1 MNTTKDT
8 AKNHVFINIL
18 HLFFGTI
25 ITKFIGAIAT
35 ILYANYTDVKD
46 YGVLSIALSFSAIL
60 TFLTDSGISH
70 TAIREGTKK
79 SADVGKI
86 MYSYTKVR
94 VILFLFV
101 SLFSTIFIQLLYRN
115 DLQMK
120 QAILLLVIPSLV
132 GSLLQGIGGTYFQ
145 IIEKMNYVSYINIVL
160 GVGNSLALFLGI
172 MFQLSI
178 GAICLIYG
186 LSSVIAGFYGFAISV
201 RAISFQKEFDRRI
214 LYQLLSFTT
223 NSAIIILTPQLGPII
238 LAKVLSITDV
248 AYYSAAFKIP
258 AMLYQFP
265 ALIATAFYPKLFSL
279 GNEKNSLEHRKMSSL
294 ELQLMTILG
303 MGLALPFML
312 NPKYWILT
320 LLGQK
325 YLPSVNVLL
334 ILSFLVFIQAIKY
347 PLADFLT
354 TYGLQ
359 WQRTLIMLIGLALSI
374 IGYIVLGQRFGI
386 VGGALAPV
394 IAELVM
400 IFGCTLFITKGITFL
415 FSNIALILLNGA
427 LTSFFFVV
435 FLTQMNYLFAIVI
448 AELIF
453 IFLTVLSNTEVQKII
468 KLVLSKFKIALCRK

>member
-1 MNTTKDT
+1 MKTSN
-8 AKNHVFINIL
+8 AKSTNHVFINIL

-25 ITKFIGAIAT
+25 VTKFIGAIAT

-79 SADVGKI
+79 NSDIGKI
-86 MYSYTKVR
+86 MYSYVKVR
-94 VILFLFV
+94 VILFFLV
-101 SLFSTIFIQLLYRN
+101 SLFSTIFVCFIYRN
-115 DLQMK
+115 DLQMQ

-132 GSLLQGIGGTYFQ
+132 GSLLQGVGGTFFQ
-145 IIEKMNYVSYINIVL
+145 IIEKMNYVSYINIIL

-172 MFQLSI
+172 LFQLSI
-178 GAICLIYG
+178 GTICLVYG
-186 LSSVIAGFYGFAISV
+186 LSSVLAGIYGLAISV
-201 RAISFQKEFDRRI
+201 RAISFKKEFDRKI

-238 LAKVLSITDV
+238 LAKVLSVTDV

-279 GNEKNSLEHRKMSSL
+279 GNDKNSSEHRKTSSL

-303 MGLALPFML
+303 VGLSLPFIL
-312 NPKYWILT
+312 NPEYWILT

-359 WQRTLIMLIGLALSI
+359 WQRTLIMLIGLAISI

-394 IAELVM
+394 FAEVIM
-400 IFGCTLFITKGITFL
+400 IIGCALFITNGLSFL
-415 FSNIALILLNGA
+415 FKNIALILLSGI
-427 LTSFFFVV
+427 LTSFFFIA

-448 AELIF
+448 VEFIF
-453 IFLTVLSNTEVQKII
+453 IFLIILSNKNVQKII
-468 KLVLSKFKIALCRK
+468 NLAITKLKMSLR